1 MLGEIGLAGAC
12 EADLSALR
20 YVSECVSRRA
30 GYLCAAGLTALLKK
44 MDYKVSMFVCYFVRA
59 THARQVL
66 LLYLRKLTRR

>member
-44 MDYKVSMFVCYFVRA
+44 MDYKVSVCVSRRA
-59 THARQVL
+59 GYLCAAGLTAL
-66 LLYLRKLTRR
+66 LKKIE

>member
-1 MLGEIGLAGAC
+1 MDGAC

-44 MDYKVSMFVCYFVRA
+44 MDYKVSECVSCNA
-59 THARQVL
+59 DNLCAKGPIAL
-66 LLYLRKLTRR
+66 LNKMDYKVSECV

>member
-1 MLGEIGLAGAC
+1 MLGEIGLDGAC

-44 MDYKVSMFVCYFVRA
+44 MDYKVSECV
-59 THARQVL
+59 
-66 LLYLRKLTRR
+66 